1 MRYFKFFLGLEVAR
15 SSKGILLS
23 QWHYALQLFS
33 DVRYPRCSTKKTTM
47 DPNMKLSQDV
57 GDLLKDP
64 LVYRRMIGKLLS
76 LTITQPNLS
85 ALINCLSQFLAKH
98 CVPHLQVAHQIFLY
112 VKGTVNQGLLFS
124 SSSSMELKA
133 FANAD

>member
-1 MRYFKFFLGLEVAR
+1 
-15 SSKGILLS
+15 
-23 QWHYALQLFS
+23 
-33 DVRYPRCSTKKTTM
+33 
-47 DPNMKLSQDV
+47 MKLSQDV

-85 ALINCLSQFLAKH
+85 VLINCLSQFLAKH